1 MNLLMVARLIGKDW
15 YFEQWVIRGAMIAGA
30 ATLAWVAMGGTLAWI
45 MGIIMIVTV
54 MIGIGA
60 QLAIASI
67 VYERKDQ
74 TLAFVMSLPISYR
87 EYTASKV
94 VGNLL
99 IFLAPWLV
107 LVAGIFAVLLYSK
120 NTAHGLLPFAAIMAV
135 EILASSCLIAA
146 TAVVTESQGWTIG
159 AILVGNL
166 AVNAIGYWV
175 AHVPEIAAVM
185 KGTSVRWP
193 TVASEFLLGEFGFI
207 ALVIALTFFFQSQK
221 RDFL

>member
-1 MNLLMVARLIGKDW
+1 MNLSMVARLIVKDW
-15 YFEQWVIRGAMIAGA
+15 YFERWVIRGAMIAGA
-30 ATLAWVAMGGTLAWI
+30 ATLAWVAMGGMLAWI

-99 IFLAPWLV
+99 IFLTPWLA
-107 LVAGIFAVLLYSK
+107 LVAGTFAVILYSK
-120 NTAHGLLPFAAIMAV
+120 NAAHGLLPFAAIMAV
-135 EILASSCLIAA
+135 EILASSCLVAA

-166 AVNAIGYWV
+166 AVNAIGYWA

-185 KGTSVRWP
+185 KGTSVAWP
-193 TVASEFLLGEFGFI
+193 TVASEFLLGEFVFI
-207 ALVIALTFFFQSQK
+207 ALVMAITFFLQSRK